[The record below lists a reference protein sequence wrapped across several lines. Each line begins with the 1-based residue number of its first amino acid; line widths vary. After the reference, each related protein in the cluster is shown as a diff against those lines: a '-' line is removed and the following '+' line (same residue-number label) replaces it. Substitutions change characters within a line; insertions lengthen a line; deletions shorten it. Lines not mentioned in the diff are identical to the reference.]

1 MMKTISQMAP
11 LGTLVYRVLP
21 LAALLAGL
29 LHSVIGSAQV
39 PIPVEEQV
47 RMFQQLP
54 PSQQQALIRELQE
67 QLPPA
72 QRQAIL
78 GMLRSG
84 APAPD
89 QEGAQEEGERPERQL
104 EGAMQGFDLQALL
117 KEPEVR
123 FAAGDTVVIEF
134 TLRVDETTGQAP
146 ANLPE
151 GFGDFQERLAR
162 GNPYTLDD
170 NGQLLLP
177 GVRPIALAG
186 LNVDEATIRVQ
197 AEPVLRPLSTVLTRL
212 PLQPAGFYAVK
223 PFGYDLFDRPAGQL
237 APATDIPVPV
247 DYVIGP
253 GDTVYVQLFG
263 NMNEE
268 YYLPVNREG
277 VINFP
282 AIGPLSVSG
291 LTFVDLRNLINERV
305 GEQMIGVR
313 ASTTLGEL
321 RSIRVYVLGDVKRP
335 GSYTISGLSTMAN
348 ALLASGGVK
357 PIGSLRRVRLLR
369 DGNAVANLDLYD
381 ALLRGDTSGDVRLQP
396 GDVIFVPPVGTTVA
410 VDGQVRRPAIYELA
424 NERTVAEIVALAGG
438 LNPNANQSAIKL
450 ERIVAGR
457 GTSVEDVDL
466 GATTGAQQAV
476 RDGDI
481 VRVLPNLSQLENSVR
496 LEGNVFQPG
505 PRQWFPGM
513 RVGDLLTSPDI
524 VKPMSDLNYVLIR
537 REPEP
542 NVRVQVL
549 SADVESIWKRTPGAR
564 NIALE
569 ARDTVYVFSRDIG
582 RSHVVRPLIDE
593 LTAEAPPNSAVPVVR
608 VAGQVR
614 AQGEYPLEPGM
625 RVSDLLRAGG
635 GLGASAYLT
644 SAELTRYAVIDGEY
658 RETEFVDVDLAAVL
672 RGDGTADLALTP
684 YDYLNVKEVPRWK
697 GQESVLL
704 EGEVVFPGN
713 YPIRRGETL
722 SSVLRRAG
730 GLTDLAFP
738 EGSVF
743 TRLEFIERE
752 KEQLELMAR
761 RIERDLATI
770 SVTEPSA
777 GETISTG
784 QTLIAQL
791 RSTEATGRLVIRLD
805 DIVRGVAE
813 ADVILKDGDVLR
825 VPDQQQE
832 VTVLGE
838 VQYATSHLYD
848 RALSRDEYI
857 GKSGGLTSR
866 ADQRRIYVVRANGE
880 VVAQSGGR
888 WFQRGSMSGVRP
900 GDTIVV
906 PLDVDRPL
914 ARWTSITQIV
924 YQMAIAAAAVASF

>member
-1 MMKTISQMAP
+1 MKTISQMAP
-11 LGTLVYRVLP
+11 LGRFFYRVLP

-39 PIPVEEQV
+39 PIPMEEQV

-84 APAPD
+84 AAAPD
-89 QEGAQEEGERPERQL
+89 QEGAEEGDQPERQL
-104 EGAMQGFDLQALL
+104 EGAQEGLDLQALL

-123 FAAGDTVVIEF
+123 FAAGDTVVVEF
-134 TLRVDETTGQAP
+134 TLRVDENTGQAP
-146 ANLPE
+146 ADLPE
-151 GFGDFQERLAR
+151 GTGDLLERLAR

-170 NGQLLLP
+170 NAQLLLP
-177 GVRPIALAG
+177 GVRPIALGG

-197 AEPVLRPLSTVLTRL
+197 AEPVLRPFTPVLTRL

-237 APATDIPVPV
+237 TPATDIPVPV

-263 NMNEE
+263 SMNEE

-282 AIGPLSVSG
+282 EIGPLSVSG

-321 RSIRVYVLGDVKRP
+321 RSIRVYVLGDVKKP
-335 GSYTISGLSTMAN
+335 GSYAISGLSTMAN
-348 ALLASGGVK
+348 ALLAGGGVK
-357 PIGSLRRVRLLR
+357 PIGSLRTVRLLR
-369 DGNAVANLDLYD
+369 DGNAVATLDLYD

-396 GDVIFVPPVGTTVA
+396 GDVIFVPPVGMTVA
-410 VDGQVRRPAIYELA
+410 VDGQVRRPAIYELR

-438 LNPNANQSAIKL
+438 LNPNANRSGIKL
-450 ERIVAGR
+450 ERIVPGR
-457 GTSVEDVDL
+457 GTSVEDLDL
-466 GATTGAQQAV
+466 SSSGAQQAV

-481 VRVLPNLSQLENSVR
+481 VRVLPNLSQLANSVR
-496 LEGNVFQPG
+496 LDGNVFQPG

-513 RVGDLLTSPDI
+513 RVGDLLTSPDL

-537 REPEP
+537 REPDP

-549 SADVESIWKRTPGAR
+549 SADIESIWKRTPGAR
-564 NIALE
+564 NVALE
-569 ARDTVYVFSRDIG
+569 PRDTVYVFNRDVG

-614 AQGEYPLEPGM
+614 AQGEYPLETGM

-644 SAELTRYAVIDGEY
+644 NAELTRYAVIDGEY
-658 RETEFVDVDLAAVL
+658 RETELVDVDLAAVL
-672 RGDGTADLALTP
+672 RGDGTADLSLTP

-730 GLTDLAFP
+730 GLTDLSFP

-752 KEQLELMAR
+752 REQLEVLAR

-770 SVTEPSA
+770 SVTDPSA

-805 DIVRGVAE
+805 DIVRGVPE

-838 VQYATSHLYD
+838 VQYATSHLFD

-880 VVAQSGGR
+880 VVAESGGR
-888 WFQRGSMSGVRP
+888 WFQRGTTSGVRP

>member
-1 MMKTISQMAP
+1 
-11 LGTLVYRVLP
+11 
-21 LAALLAGL
+21 
-29 LHSVIGSAQV
+29 V

-78 GMLRSG
+78 GMLRAG
-84 APAPD
+84 PAPGNE
-89 QEGAQEEGERPERQL
+89 EGAETGEETERQPQSPL
-104 EGAMQGFDLQALL
+104 EGIDLEALL

-123 FAAGDTVVIEF
+123 FAAGDTVVVEF
-134 TLRVDETTGQAP
+134 KLRLDEQTGEPSQD
-146 ANLPE
+146 LPE
-151 GFGDFQERLAR
+151 GTGELGERLAR

-170 NGQLLLP
+170 RGQLLLP

-197 AEPVLRPLSTVLTRL
+197 AEPVLRSFTAVLTRL
-212 PLQPAGFYAVK
+212 PLQPEGFYALK
-223 PFGYDLFDRPAGQL
+223 PFGYDLFERPTGSL
-237 APATDIPVPV
+237 TPATDIPVPI

-263 NMNEE
+263 SMNEE

-282 AIGPLSVSG
+282 GIGPLSVSG

-305 GEQMIGVR
+305 QEQMIGVR

-321 RSIRVYVLGDVKRP
+321 RSIRVFVLGDVKKP

-348 ALLASGGVK
+348 ALLESGGVT

-369 DGNAVANLDLYD
+369 DGNVVTNLDLYD
-381 ALLRGDTSGDVRLQP
+381 ALLRGDTSADVRLQP
-396 GDVIFVPPVGTTVA
+396 GDVIFVPPIGTTVA
-410 VDGQVRRPAIYELA
+410 VDGQVRRPAIYELR
-424 NERTVAEIVALAGG
+424 NERTLTDVVALAGG
-438 LNPNANQSAIKL
+438 LNPNANRGAVRL
-450 ERIVAGR
+450 ERIVPGR

-466 GATTGAQQAV
+466 NSASGAQV
-476 RDGDI
+476 PLRDGDL

-496 LEGNVFQPG
+496 LDGNVFQPG

-513 RVGDLLTSPDI
+513 RIGDLLSSPEL
-524 VKPMSDLNYVLIR
+524 VRPMSDLNYVLIR
-537 REPEP
+537 REPDP
-542 NVRVQVL
+542 NVRVEVL
-549 SADVESIWKRTPGAR
+549 SADVESIWKREPGAR
-564 NIALE
+564 NVALQP
-569 ARDTVYVFSRDIG
+569 RDTVYVFNLDIG
-582 RSHVVRPLIDE
+582 RSHVVAPLIQE
-593 LTAEAPPNSAVPVVR
+593 LTAEAPPNTSIPVVR
-608 VAGQVR
+608 VGGQVR
-614 AQGEYPLEPGM
+614 AEGEYPLESGM

-644 SAELTRYAVIDGEY
+644 NAELTRYAVVDGAY
-658 RETEFVDVDLAAVL
+658 RETELVDVDLAAVL
-672 RGDGTADLALTP
+672 RGDTSADFALTP
-684 YDYLNVKEVPRWK
+684 YDYLNVKEMPRWK
-697 GQESVLL
+697 GQESITIR
-704 EGEVVFPGN
+704 GEVVFPGS

-722 SSVLRRAG
+722 SSVIRRAG
-730 GLTDLAFP
+730 GVTDLAFP

-743 TRLEFIERE
+743 TRRE
-752 KEQLELMAR
+752 LVEQQKAQLEEMAQR
-761 RIERDLATI
+761 VERDLAAI
-770 SVTEPSA
+770 SVTDPNAS
-777 GETISTG
+777 ETITIG
-784 QTLIAQL
+784 QTLISQL
-791 RSTEATGRLVIRLD
+791 RSAVATGRLVIRLD
-805 DIVRGVAE
+805 DIVAGIPE
-813 ADVILKDGDVLR
+813 ADVILKDGDELM
-825 VPDQQQE
+825 VPDQKQE

-848 RALSRDEYI
+848 RALTRDEYI

-880 VVAQSGGR
+880 VLAQSGAR
-888 WFQRGSMSGVRP
+888 WFQRGATTGMRP

-914 ARWTSITQIV
+914 ARWTAITQIV